1 MNESRHILIVV
12 GARPQFIKAAAIQRA
27 LEHSPKWTSTWVH
40 TGQHHDDALSDVFF
54 RELQLPNPDEWIH
67 PNQTSREHRLGDM
80 MYGIRKA
87 IQRTQPGWVMVFG
100 DTDSTLAGAWAAT
113 AESVPLI
120 HIEAGLRSH
129 QWSMPEEVN
138 RMLTDRLSSV
148 LVCPT
153 DAAVMHLRNEGIYNE
168 GREGKGSSA
177 TPYPYVLRTGDIMHD
192 NAVHFSKSW
201 SASERG
207 KGKVLLTM
215 HRPSNVDDPKRALD
229 WLSSIGTWLRDNNLK
244 ALFPVHPRTEAS
256 LTNFS
261 KEWREHCASMS
272 IESIGPMGYLDVLKA
287 IHHAPLVMT
296 DSGGVQKESYSLG
309 TRCVVLRAETEW
321 IEQVECGQSI
331 LAPNPT
337 DLSDCASEQFQ
348 LGPCSENGLYGDG
361 QSACQILNCLEALA
375 SNDV

>member
-1 MNESRHILIVV
+1 
-12 GARPQFIKAAAIQRA
+12 
-27 LEHSPKWTSTWVH
+27 
-40 TGQHHDDALSDVFF
+40 
-54 RELQLPNPDEWIH
+54 
-67 PNQTSREHRLGDM
+67 M

-87 IQRTQPGWVMVFG
+87 IQRAQPGWVMVFG

-113 AESVPLI
+113 AERVPLI

-177 TPYPYVLRTGDIMHD
+177 TSDPYVLRTGDIMHD

-201 SASERG
+201 STSERG
-207 KGKVLLTM
+207 TGQVLLTM
-215 HRPSNVDDPKRALD
+215 HRPSNVDDPKRALE
-229 WLSSIGTWLRDNNLK
+229 WLSSIGIWLRENNLK
-244 ALFPVHPRTEAS
+244 ALFPAHPRTEAS

-261 KEWREHCASMS
+261 NEWRAQCASMN
-272 IESIGPMGYLDVLKA
+272 IEAVGPMGYLDVLKA

-337 DLSDCASEQFQ
+337 DLSDCASKQFQ

-361 QSACQILNCLEALA
+361 QSALQILNCLEALA